1 MRASK
6 NLTILTAGMIMLI
19 WGVSISLAEDLSTL
33 RYGSPG
39 DVRRY
44 GNRLM
49 QDSGNNR
56 HQGNGNQAYGRNSAQ
71 AAYMDMLFRAGS
83 PELYR
88 HTQPQAPQTNNYY
101 YINNSGESPQYTIPP
116 PQKRR
121 AATTWKPKYPEALLP
136 WP

>member
-1 MRASK
+1 MRTSK

-19 WGVSISLAEDLSTL
+19 WGVASSMADDLSTW

-49 QDSGNNR
+49 QQQRYDGQN
-56 HQGNGNQAYGRNSAQ
+56 HNGNQGYGRNGAQ
-71 AAYMDMLFRAGS
+71 AAYMDMMFRAGS

-88 HTQPQAPQTNNYY
+88 YTQPQRQQIKVYM
-101 YINNSGESPQYTIPP
+101 NNSGESPQYIIPP
-116 PQKRR
+116 PKNRR
-121 AATTWKPKYPEALLP
+121 AVTTWKPNYPEALIP